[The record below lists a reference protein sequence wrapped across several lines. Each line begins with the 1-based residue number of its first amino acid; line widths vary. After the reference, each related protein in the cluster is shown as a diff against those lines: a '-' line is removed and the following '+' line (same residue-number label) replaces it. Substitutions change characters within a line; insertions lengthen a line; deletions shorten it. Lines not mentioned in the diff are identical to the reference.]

1 MRLLGPQTEEK
12 GLKGEQTGTRASSQ
26 WGGLATYPPPEGT
39 CSLLPVAYVEGQ
51 WHVWICPSTVLRLRI
66 DSHRADLDTDAQGWV
81 SLETMM

>member
-51 WHVWICPSTVLRLRI
+51 
-66 DSHRADLDTDAQGWV
+66 
-81 SLETMM
+81 